1 MRKVDELRN
10 VIANQFACEYKA
22 YDLVGICNAY
32 GIEPDAG
39 LNPMNSKRLYVLSGL
54 NKLPDD
60 DIWKLARRIV
70 KEFENTEMI
79 KTMEPYLADT
89 ELVFSFVTRRR
100 IVDFLDSLS
109 DMEGQMKLDD
119 FLSFIWNMTDIP
131 DIFIGTTVGEEIMS
145 AVKYDKTMSYKE
157 LLTKRLE
164 VKYLPDETFVKF
176 LECLVKPEVREGDEQ
191 KKYVQDINGIIKE
204 DGYELYISSQKSGVP
219 HYSIGKR
226 RIVEGELKNLI
237 FAPVGQ
243 KPDIIIENSIS
254 NELRLI
260 GDTDNCLFYNFEIGA
275 DGLQWN
281 TLIEWWKENNKEN
294 DDDPE
299 LALYGRLRASLDS
312 EPEKIFFRAY
322 YNYYRHPVKKNIPA
336 LVQQVYLHY
345 DPRSKYQRK
354 RQVVYSHQRMDFLM
368 LLPGG
373 IQIVFEL
380 DGQQHYSQN
389 GKAVPALY
397 AEMVKDDRALRLK
410 GYEVYRFGGYEFLDE
425 TNAKQMI
432 CEFFDKLFERYE
444 INL

>member
-119 FLSFIWNMTDIP
+119 FLSFIWNMSEIP

-157 LLTKRLE
+157 LLTNRLE
-164 VKYLPDETFVKF
+164 VKYLPDEIFIKF

-204 DGYELYISSQKSGVP
+204 DGY
-219 HYSIGKR
+219 
-226 RIVEGELKNLI
+226 
-237 FAPVGQ
+237 
-243 KPDIIIENSIS
+243 
-254 NELRLI
+254 
-260 GDTDNCLFYNFEIGA
+260 TDNCLFYNFEIGA

-336 LVQQVYLHY
+336 LVPQVYLHY

>member
-22 YDLVGICNAY
+22 YDLGGVCNAY

-39 LNPMNSKRLYVLSGL
+39 LEPMHSKRLYVLSGL

-70 KEFENTEMI
+70 KEFENAEMI

-157 LLTKRLE
+157 LLTNRLE

-191 KKYVQDINGIIKE
+191 KKYVQGINGIIKE

-243 KPDIIIENSIS
+243 KPDITIENSIS

-281 TLIEWWKENNKEN
+281 TLVEWWKENNKEN
-294 DDDPE
+294 DGDPE
-299 LALYGRLRASLDS
+299 LELYGRLRASLDS

-322 YNYYRHPVKKNIPA
+322 YNYYRHPIKQDIPA
-336 LVQQVYLHY
+336 LVPQVYLHY

-354 RQVVYSHQRMDFLM
+354 GQVVYSHQRMDFLM
-368 LLPGG
+368 LLP
-373 IQIVFEL
+373 
-380 DGQQHYSQN
+380 
-389 GKAVPALY
+389 
-397 AEMVKDDRALRLK
+397 
-410 GYEVYRFGGYEFLDE
+410 
-425 TNAKQMI
+425 
-432 CEFFDKLFERYE
+432 
-444 INL
+444 